1 MKKPTSRIPPL
12 IPQSVAKEAAE
23 RHGIKTAPPDHP
35 IYSEGPTIVLA
46 SQLRGLLKPEEP
58 EGEPA
63 DPAMVKGKGE
73 EGSEQ

>member
-1 MKKPTSRIPPL
+1 MRKPISNPKPL
-12 IPQSVAKEAAE
+12 PRELVERVAEK
-23 RHGIKTAPPDHP
+23 HGIKRLAPDHP

-46 SQLRGLLKPEEP
+46 LQLRGLLKPEEP

>member
-12 IPQSVAKEAAE
+12 IPQSVADEEA
-23 RHGIKTAPPDHP
+23 RKRGIKIAPPDHP
-35 IYSEGPTIVLA
+35 IYSEGPTIVLV
-46 SQLRGLLKPEEP
+46 SQMQGLPKPEEP

-63 DPAMVKGKGE
+63 DPAMVEGKGE